1 MQSGVVVPLPKHT
14 QRFVTVRE
22 AEEPKESTDV
32 TMVKLVDKTLNNQK
46 MAKVFNREKKEDGL

>member
-1 MQSGVVVPLPKHT
+1 MPLPKHT

-46 MAKVFNREKKEDGL
+46 MAKVFNREKKEGGL